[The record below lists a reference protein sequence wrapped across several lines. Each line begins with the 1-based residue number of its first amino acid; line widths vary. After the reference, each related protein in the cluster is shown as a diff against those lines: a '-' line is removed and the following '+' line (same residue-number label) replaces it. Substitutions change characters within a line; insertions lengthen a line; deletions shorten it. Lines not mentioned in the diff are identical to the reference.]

1 MKKALIAVAALGL
14 FAVGCEEKSDVKKS
28 DVEKA
33 AETVK
38 TETKQA
44 TSDAGKATGGAME
57 KTGDAMKD
65 AGTAMKEKAA
75 EMAPD
80 ATKAVEDLYTKAKAA
95 VDSGRLEDAK
105 PLIEQLKTYVDKV
118 PPEWQEKIKTLVA
131 EYGKK
136 AMSGA
141 AGAIPGMPK

>member
-57 KTGDAMKD
+57 KTGD
-65 AGTAMKEKAA
+65 AMKEKAA